1 MNFIRKNKG
10 KISAVFVI
18 LIALSAAYFL
28 VGSGKN
34 DAGMPLKA
42 VETFETYEENVVDV
56 PKDALIEKEVQKE
69 ELEKGEEQLQNE
81 PAVTENA
88 DKNEL
93 FCTLSVRCDTI
104 LADISNL
111 DDEKLT
117 IIPKDGVIFAE
128 KKVAFTDGESVFDL
142 LLREMKNSKIHLEFV
157 NTPIY
162 GSVYIEGIGNI
173 YEFDAGELSGWM
185 YRVNGV
191 FPNFGCSKYYL
202 KQGDKVEFVYTC
214 DLGEDVGGGYVKRQ
228 GADNE

>member
-10 KISAVFVI
+10 QIGAVFVI
-18 LIALSAAYFL
+18 LIALTIAFFWGLNSKDDIVL
-28 VGSGKN
+28 PDEETQIV
-34 DAGMPLKA
+34 DT
-42 VETFETYEENVVDV
+42 VEEVIPDV
-56 PKDALIEKEVQKE
+56 PQNEQSMEEAEKE
-69 ELEKGEEQLQNE
+69 E
-81 PAVTENA
+81 PAIIENN
-88 DKNEL
+88 DEGEL

-104 LADISNL
+104 VSDISRL
-111 DDEKLT
+111 DDEKLS
-117 IIPKDGVIFAE
+117 IIPKNGVIFAE
-128 KKVAFTDGESVFDL
+128 KKVKFYDGESVFDL

-185 YRVNGV
+185 YKVNGE

-214 DLGEDVGGGYVKRQ
+214 DLGKDVGGGYVKGQ
-228 GADNE
+228 GAGDE